1 MYKYL
6 LPTDGSDNSIR
17 VAEYVLKVVRTHKQV
32 DVYILS
38 VKEKAA
44 WFSESVDQNIKR
56 VVELFEAAGVKT
68 TAVIEEGEF
77 AQTIIDTANK
87 LGVDQ
92 IVLGARGLGRIKGMV
107 LGSVSQKVVQL
118 STCPVTIIK

>member
-1 MYKYL
+1 VYKYL

-17 VAEYVLKVVRTHKQV
+17 AAEYVLKVVRTHKQV
-32 DVYILS
+32 DVYVLS

-68 TAVIEEGEF
+68 TTFIEEGEF
-77 AQTIIDTANK
+77 AQTIVDTANK

>member
-17 VAEYVLKVVRTHKQV
+17 AAEYVLKVVRTHKQV
-32 DVYILS
+32 DVYVLS

-68 TAVIEEGEF
+68 TTFIEEGEF
-77 AQTIIDTANK
+77 AQTIVDTANK

>member
-6 LPTDGSDNSIR
+6 LATDGSENSIR
-17 VAEYVLKVVRTHKQV
+17 AAEYLLKTAGTHKQV
-32 DVYILS
+32 EIHILS
-38 VKEKAA
+38 VKEVAA
-44 WFSESVDQNIKR
+44 WFTESVDDNVR
-56 VVELFEAAGVKT
+56 RTAELFKVADVKT
-68 TAVIEEGEF
+68 STHIVEGES
-77 AQTIIDTANK
+77 AQTIVDVANQ

>member
-6 LPTDGSDNSIR
+6 LATDGSENSNR
-17 VAEYVLKVVRTHKQV
+17 AAEYVLKTAGEHKQV
-32 DVYILS
+32 EVHILS
-38 VKEKAA
+38 VKEVAA
-44 WFSESVDQNIKR
+44 WFTESVDNNVKR
-56 VVELFEAAGVKT
+56 TAELFKPAGVKT
-68 TAVIEEGEF
+68 STHIVEGES
-77 AQTIIDTANK
+77 AQTIVDVANQ

-92 IVLGARGLGRIKGMV
+92 IVLGARGLSRIKGMV

>member
-6 LPTDGSDNSIR
+6 LAIDGSENSSR
-17 VAEYVLKVVRTHKQV
+17 AAEYVLKTASEHKQV
-32 DVYILS
+32 EVHILS
-38 VKEKAA
+38 VKEVAA
-44 WFSESVDQNIKR
+44 WFTESVDDNVKR
-56 VVELFEAAGVKT
+56 IAELLKPAGVNT
-68 TAVIEEGEF
+68 ITHIVEGES
-77 AQTIIDTANK
+77 AQTIVDVANQ